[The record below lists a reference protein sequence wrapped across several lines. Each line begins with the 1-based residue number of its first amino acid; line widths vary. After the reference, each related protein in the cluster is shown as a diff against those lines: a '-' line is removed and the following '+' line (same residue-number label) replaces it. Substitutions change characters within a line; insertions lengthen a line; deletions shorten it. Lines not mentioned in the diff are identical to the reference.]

1 MQRPNEPH
9 TPPHMGTRLRSLAG
23 EGVRLG
29 LLSLASL
36 ALGYV
41 LTVGMTEFGGLDP
54 KAAYSIAII
63 ICSVLNFF
71 GCRHLVFRGT
81 RAPLWEEAAKFFP
94 SVLLFRFFEI
104 MLFSLFVTAI
114 DGYHLAY
121 FATAAIS
128 MAGKLL
134 VSKFFIFRRT
144 T

>member
-1 MQRPNEPH
+1 
-9 TPPHMGTRLRSLAG
+9 MGTRLRSLAG

-114 DGYHLAY
+114 HGYHLAY

>member
-1 MQRPNEPH
+1 
-9 TPPHMGTRLRSLAG
+9 MGTRLRSLAG

-128 MAGKLL
+128 MAGKLI